1 VHGLA
6 CSAMDYPLELV
17 PLEQVPLE
25 QVPLE
30 RVPLERVVRTK
41 HHHYNLYN

>member
-6 CSAMDYPLELV
+6 CSAMDDPLELV

-30 RVPLERVVRTK
+30 QVPLERVVRTK